1 MIMIHKAIE
10 FHLVFRKNSSCS
22 LGISNISQHLRYG
35 GGRRGRKRGG
45 FQHAMNLT
53 LQRAVH
59 GLSDMASLL
68 TKDPA
73 GAAEGAPKSR

>member
-1 MIMIHKAIE
+1 MHKAIE
-10 FHLVFRKNSSCS
+10 FHSVFRQISSCS
-22 LGISNISQHLRYG
+22 LVIQNISEHLRYG

-53 LQRAVH
+53 LQKAVH

-73 GAAEGAPKSR
+73 VFTQHAEGAPKSR